1 MSASVWRW
9 RKSAHWRCWTIAE
22 DKLYFAYGSNINLDQ
37 MAYRC
42 PAAQVV
48 GPVVLEGYELLFR
61 GNASGNGVATIKPK
75 EGQQVHGLLWRITP
89 GCERSLDLYEGY
101 PHLYEKESVAVRDN
115 AGRQLTVMAYV
126 MTDGDR
132 WRSPALPSEYYYQG
146 IREGYRQNGLPLSKL
161 KQAWQH
167 CAEEVHQM
175 TELVNHTLMNRPRTS
190 NRKIGRDR

>member
-1 MSASVWRW
+1 M
-9 RKSAHWRCWTIAE
+9 
-22 DKLYFAYGSNINLDQ
+22 YFAYGSNINLDQ

-101 PHLYEKESVAVRDN
+101 PHLYRKENLSVTMDGGERDI
-115 AGRQLTVMAYV
+115 MAYV
-126 MTDGDR
+126 MTGER
-132 WRSPALPSEYYYQG
+132 EYGVPARSYYET
-146 IREGYRQNGLPLSKL
+146 IARGYADAGFDIGVLNEAVQESVRRMLDEMGP
-161 KQAWQH
+161 
-167 CAEEVHQM
+167 EEELNETWQM
-175 TELVNHTLMNRPRTS
+175 TL
-190 NRKIGRDR
+190 

>member
-1 MSASVWRW
+1 
-9 RKSAHWRCWTIAE
+9 
-22 DKLYFAYGSNINLDQ
+22 

-146 IREGYRQNGLPLSKL
+146 IRDGYRQNGLPLSKL
-161 KQAWQH
+161 KQAWEYVPSFDCRRKQP
-167 CAEEVHQM
+167 
-175 TELVNHTLMNRPRTS
+175 LPYYTS
-190 NRKIGRDR
+190 GRCRAGRSGAYHIEKTAGNPAACT